1 MASGFFLL
9 GRLGLSL
16 PAGTLPKISVMIAEI
31 GQILLILALV
41 SALYQGLFP
50 LAGARTGDAA
60 LMRSGSAAAIGQ
72 LLLVVAAFAALT
84 YAHAASDFSVRN
96 VVENSHTAKPFVYKI
111 TGVWGNHE
119 GSMLLW
125 ALILA
130 GYGAAVALAAK
141 PGALTARVLG
151 VQGLIAAA
159 FLAFII
165 FTSNPFGRVYPAPA
179 DGQDLNPLLQDPGL
193 IIHPPFLYLGY
204 VGFSIAFA
212 YAVAGLISGRID
224 EAWARAA
231 RPWALAAWTFLTI
244 GIALGSWWAYYEL
257 GWGGFWAWDPVE
269 NASFM
274 PWLAGTALV
283 HSIRVLEVRGA
294 FKAWTVL
301 LAILA
306 FSLSLVGT
314 FLVRS
319 GILTSVHAFA
329 VDPARGMF
337 ILFILVAFIGGALFL
352 FALRGPALAADAQ
365 FGAISREAGL
375 LVNNVIL
382 VASTATVFIGTFYPL
397 FIDVISG
404 EKISVGAPYFNLVF
418 LPFMALALLIIAP
431 ASAIAWKRG
440 SVRDALHRVWPAA
453 IAGGSAI
460 VIALWLASPRNIAA
474 AAGAGLAVWAGAGV
488 LADFIRRVRVSER
501 NAFSRIAALPKSYVA
516 MTVAHLGFAVV
527 AVGVLGAGVWK
538 AETIAYAQEGDTVR
552 VGSFEAKLQS
562 VTQKQGPNY
571 VAEEAIFAIARNGAE
586 LPPMKAE
593 RRFYP
598 VRGMQTTEA
607 AIATDLTGDLYLT
620 VGERNPDRG
629 WVVRAWR
636 HPLTL
641 WMWIGAGLIAVG
653 GVVGIGH
660 GERKRASAAVIGAQ
674 RAAA

>member
-1 MASGFFLL
+1 M
-9 GRLGLSL
+9 
-16 PAGTLPKISVMIAEI
+16 TAEI
-31 GQILLILALV
+31 GQIFLSLALIA
-41 SALYQGLFP
+41 ALYQGIFP
-50 LAGARTGDAA
+50 FAGAKAGDAA
-60 LMRSGSAAAIGQ
+60 LMRTGRTAAFSQ
-72 LLLVVAAFAALT
+72 LLLVAAAFAALT
-84 YAHAASDFSVRN
+84 LAHVLSDFSVRN
-96 VVENSHTAKPFVYKI
+96 VVENSHTAKPFIYKI

-130 GYGAAVALAAK
+130 AYGAAVAATAGA
-141 PGALTARVLG
+141 GALTARVLG
-151 VQGLIAAA
+151 VQGLVAAA
-159 FLAFII
+159 FLGFIL
-165 FTSNPFGRVYPAPA
+165 FTSNPFARVFPAPS

-224 EAWARAA
+224 EAWARAV

-319 GILTSVHAFA
+319 GVLTSVHAFA
-329 VDPARGMF
+329 TDPARGMF
-337 ILFILVAFIGGALFL
+337 ILLILVVFIGGALAL
-352 FALRGPALAADAQ
+352 FALRGPSLTSTAQ
-365 FGAISREAGL
+365 FSAVSREGGL

-397 FIDVISG
+397 FVDVIAG
-404 EKISVGAPYFNLVF
+404 EKLSVGAPYFNLVF

-440 SVRDALHRVWPAA
+440 SLPEALRRLWPAA
-453 IAGGSAI
+453 LAGAAAAAL
-460 VIALWLASPRNIAA
+460 ALWLAAPKHVTA

-488 LADFIRRVRVSER
+488 VADFARRVRLFEK
-501 NAFSRIAALPKSYVA
+501 NAAARIANLPKSYVA
-516 MTVAHLGFAVV
+516 MTIAHLGLAVV

-538 AETIAYAQEGDTVR
+538 SETIAYAREGDTIR
-552 VGSFEAKLQS
+552 VAGFEATLQS
-562 VTQKQGPNY
+562 VREAQGPNY
-571 VAEEAIFAIARNGAE
+571 AAEQATFAIRRNGVA
-586 LPPMKAE
+586 LPPMTAE

-607 AIATDLTGDLYLT
+607 AIATNLAGDLYLT
-620 VGERNPDRG
+620 VGEFNPERG

-636 HPLTL
+636 HPLTV
-641 WMWIGAGLIAVG
+641 WMWIGAGLIALG
-653 GVVGIGH
+653 GVVGIGI
-660 GERKRASAAVIGAQ
+660 GERGRV
-674 RAAA
+674 RAAARTGQPAAA